1 MRYFWLNRFKQDD
14 QILHGTVTGTAIH
27 TANLLADSLFYT
39 FQSLF
44 NGFYIRN
51 RVDSCFHGDHHK
63 ITMTLA
69 ANTELTHILI
79 LTGKVTVIQIHGTDV
94 GAAFPQGFGYELKVF
109 ASTGGKKFFTVNLL
123 IEEELIFTVL
133 FDII

>member
-1 MRYFWLNRFKQDD
+1 
-14 QILHGTVTGTAIH
+14 
-27 TANLLADSLFYT
+27 
-39 FQSLF
+39 
-44 NGFYIRN
+44 
-51 RVDSCFHGDHHK
+51 
-63 ITMTLA
+63 MTLA

-94 GAAFPQGFGYELKVF
+94 GAAFPQGFGYELKIF

-133 FDII
+133 FRSVYKELHADHETGAADNK